1 MGVPLWVSVL
11 LGLVVG
17 MFLSLIAYS
26 FPYSGFY
33 PNMPA
38 LGVSV
43 LIENLGISAVRTN
56 MLLAVTLINMV
67 LYPAIFGIS
76 FLVVD
81 RSVHRE

>member
-1 MGVPLWVSVL
+1 MGVNFWVSVL

-26 FPYSGFY
+26 FPYAGLY

-38 LGVSV
+38 LGVAV
-43 LIENLGISAVRTN
+43 LIENMGISAVRTN

-81 RSVHRE
+81 RNVHRE